1 MYGYA
6 GKILRVNLTDQT
18 IKVEDLNLDWAR
30 RFIGGRGLATKY
42 LFEEIDP
49 KVEPFSPGNKL
60 IITTG
65 PLTGT
70 SVPTGGRYMVVTK
83 SPLSETIACS
93 NSGGFFGAELKAAG
107 YDMIILEGK
116 AEKPVYLAI
125 EDEKVEI
132 KDASHLWGKLVSE
145 TTDALKEA
153 YGDKAKVLAIGPG
166 GENLVRFAAVINDYD
181 RAAGRSGVGAVMG
194 SKNLKAIVV
203 KGSKGVAVAD
213 EQKVKDVVA
222 SKIKIL
228 RENPVTGEGLP
239 AYGTAILVNIINE
252 HGIFPVAN
260 FQKAYTPYA
269 DQISG
274 ETISKTILTK
284 KHACFRC
291 PIACGRVVRLK
302 DGREVGGPEYE
313 TVWAFGADCE
323 VYDLDAISE
332 ANYWCNEYGLDT
344 ISTGTTIAAAMELYQ
359 RGYIK
364 EEEIASDGL
373 SLKFGDPEAIVGWT
387 IKIGKRE
394 GFGNKLAEG
403 SYRLCSLYGVPELSM
418 TVKRLELPAYDPRGV
433 QGHGLVYA
441 TSNRG
446 GCHVRGYV
454 ISAEILGI
462 PQKLDRFSTENK
474 AYWAKLFQDLTAV
487 IDSLGMCLFTS
498 FALTLKDYTELINA
512 VCGTDH
518 TEETLL
524 KAGERIYNLER
535 LFNLKAGIDPSQ
547 DTLPKRLLEE
557 PIPEGPSQGQ
567 VHKLKEMLS
576 EYYKIR
582 GWDEKGYPKEETLK
596 SLEVF

>member
-454 ISAEILGI
+454 ISAEILEI

>member
-6 GKILRVNLTDQT
+6 GKIIRVNLTNQT
-18 IKVEDLNLDWAR
+18 IKVEDLKADWAK
-30 RFIGGRGLATKY
+30 RFLGGRGLASRY

-49 KVEPFSPGNKL
+49 KVDPFSPENKL

-93 NSGGFFGAELKAAG
+93 NSGGFFGAELKIAG
-107 YDMIILEGK
+107 YDMIIVEGK

-125 EDEKVEI
+125 EDEKIEI

-145 TTDALKEA
+145 TTDILKET
-153 YGDKAKVLAIGPG
+153 YEDKAKALAIGPA
-166 GENLVRFAAVINDYD
+166 GEKLVRFAAVINDYD

-203 KGSKGVAVAD
+203 RGTKGVAVAD

-269 DQISG
+269 DNISG
-274 ETISKTILTK
+274 ETMSKTILTK

-291 PIACGRVVRLK
+291 PIACGRVVKLK

-323 VYDLDAISE
+323 VYDLNAISE

-364 EEEIASDGL
+364 DEELASDGI
-373 SLKFGDPEAIVGWT
+373 SLRFGDPEAIVGWT

-394 GFGNKLAEG
+394 GLGDKLAEG
-403 SYRLCSLYGVPELSM
+403 SYRLCKLYGAPDLSM
-418 TVKRLELPAYDPRGV
+418 TVKKLELPAYDPRGV

-441 TSNRG
+441 TANRG
-446 GCHVRGYV
+446 GCHVRGYM

-474 AYWAKLFQDLTAV
+474 AQWAKLFQDLTAV

-498 FALTLKDYTELINA
+498 FALTLKDYTDLMNA
-512 VCGTDH
+512 VCGTSY
-518 TEETLL
+518 TEEEMLR
-524 KAGERIYNLER
+524 AGERIYNLER
-535 LFNLKAGIDPSQ
+535 FFNLKAGIDPSQ

-557 PIPEGPSQGQ
+557 PIPEGPSKGH

-596 SLEVF
+596 SLEIF